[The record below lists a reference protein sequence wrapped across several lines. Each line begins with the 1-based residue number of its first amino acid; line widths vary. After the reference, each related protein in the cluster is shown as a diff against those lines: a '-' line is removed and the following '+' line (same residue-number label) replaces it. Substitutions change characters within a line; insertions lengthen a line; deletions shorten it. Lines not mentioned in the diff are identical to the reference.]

1 MNINNISTNAK
12 MINNNNSRYVIA
24 NDEEM
29 SNRIITQEEESK
41 PQIPPFKQIG
51 GRKRVQNN
59 L

>member
-51 GRKRVQNN
+51 GRKRV
-59 L
+59 